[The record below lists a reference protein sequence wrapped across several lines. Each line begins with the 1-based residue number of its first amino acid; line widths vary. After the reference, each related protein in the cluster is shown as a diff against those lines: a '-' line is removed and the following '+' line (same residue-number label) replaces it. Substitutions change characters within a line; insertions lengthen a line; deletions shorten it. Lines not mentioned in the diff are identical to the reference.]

1 MTVRDTQRSRV
12 YAAEEFVRTLFDR
25 AAQHSS
31 RAIDFFGA
39 QLTLPP
45 EARFG
50 SIQSVQRYVDDV
62 LALPAVA
69 DRWTP
74 TGVLQVRPRRA
85 AAAAHYEKRSG
96 TGVIAVPDRN
106 TADWAMRELVLLH
119 EIAHHLD
126 DTGGA
131 AHGSG
136 FVATLC
142 ELAALVM
149 GPEVG
154 HVLRVVYTK
163 EGVR

>member
-25 AAQHSS
+25 AAQQSS

-62 LALPAVA
+62 LALPTVA

-74 TGVLQVRPRRA
+74 TGALQVRPRRA

-136 FVATLC
+136 FVATFC
-142 ELAALVM
+142 ELTALVM

>member
-1 MTVRDTQRSRV
+1 
-12 YAAEEFVRTLFDR
+12 
-25 AAQHSS
+25 
-31 RAIDFFGA
+31 
-39 QLTLPP
+39 
-45 EARFG
+45 
-50 SIQSVQRYVDDV
+50 
-62 LALPAVA
+62 
-69 DRWTP
+69 
-74 TGVLQVRPRRA
+74 
-85 AAAAHYEKRSG
+85 
-96 TGVIAVPDRN
+96 
-106 TADWAMRELVLLH
+106 MRELVLLH

-136 FVATLC
+136 FVATFC

>member
-25 AAQHSS
+25 AAQQSS

-74 TGVLQVRPRRA
+74 TSALQVRPRRA

>member
-62 LALPAVA
+62 LALPTVA

-74 TGVLQVRPRRA
+74 TGALQVRPRRA

-136 FVATLC
+136 FVATFC
-142 ELAALVM
+142 ELTALVM